1 MSPATPHQCGVALQP
16 EQVVR
21 LSMKEPILWII
32 FGSIA
37 STIVLNQLG
46 LDAEYRGEMLLEYG
60 HIAIPTAAF
69 MILGLAIYLL
79 RANRQ
84 KKK

>member
-1 MSPATPHQCGVALQP
+1 
-16 EQVVR
+16 
-21 LSMKEPILWII
+21 
-32 FGSIA
+32 
-37 STIVLNQLG
+37 
-46 LDAEYRGEMLLEYG
+46 MLLEYG